1 MPLDANLIS
10 IALGLFAGLVLALT
24 GAGGSI
30 LAIPLLA
37 FGLHLS
43 MAQAAPIGL
52 LAVMLASS
60 LGALQGL
67 RAGIVRYKA
76 ATLIAGFGILFA
88 PVGVWLAHRASNQHL
103 SLIFAIVLGYIAWRM
118 WQQNTQNLQAED
130 EHKPAP
136 ACVLNPAT
144 SRLFWTA
151 PCTKRLMITGS
162 LAGFLSGLL
171 GVGGGFVIVPSL
183 RKVSNFDMQTIIATS
198 LMAIAIVS
206 AVSISTYLLHSDILW
221 QIAIPFAASTIVSM
235 LAFRLASPRIPAAIS
250 QRGFAVLTIIAAL
263 MLAARGFSAF

>member
-10 IALGLFAGLVLALT
+10 IALGLFTGLVLAIT

-52 LAVMLASS
+52 LAVMLASC

-67 RAGIVRYKA
+67 RVGIVRYKA

-88 PVGVWLAHRASNQHL
+88 PLGVWLAHLASNQHL

-118 WQQNTQNLQAED
+118 WHQNTQNLQPD
-130 EHKPAP
+130 DYKPAP

-144 SRLFWTA
+144 SKLFWTA

-206 AVSISTYLLHSDILW
+206 VVSISIYLLHSNILW
-221 QIAIPFAASTIVSM
+221 QIAIPFAASTMVSM
-235 LAFRLASPRIPAAIS
+235 LIFRLISPRIPAVIS
-250 QRGFAVLTIIAAL
+250 QRGFAVLALIAAL
-263 MLAARGFSAF
+263 MLTAKGFSAF

>member
-1 MPLDANLIS
+1 MPLDAHLIS
-10 IALGLFAGLVLALT
+10 IALGLFTGLVLALT

-67 RAGIVRYKA
+67 RAGIVRHKA
-76 ATLIAGFGILFA
+76 AMLIAGFGILLA
-88 PVGVWLAHRASNQHL
+88 PFGVWLAHRASNQHL
-103 SLIFAIVLGYIAWRM
+103 SLIFAIVLGYVAWRM
-118 WQQNTQNLQAED
+118 WQQNTQNLQANELQ
-130 EHKPAP
+130 PAP

-206 AVSISTYLLHSDILW
+206 AVSIATYLLHSDILW
-221 QIAIPFAASTIVSM
+221 QMAIPFAASTMVSM
-235 LAFRLASPRIPAAIS
+235 LIFRLISPRIPAAIS
-250 QRGFAVLTIIAAL
+250 QRGFAVLAITAAL

>member
-1 MPLDANLIS
+1 MPLDATLIS
-10 IALGLFAGLVLALT
+10 IALGLFTGLVLALT

-67 RAGIVRYKA
+67 QAGIVRYKA

-103 SLIFAIVLGYIAWRM
+103 SLIFAIVLGHIAWRM
-118 WQQNTQNLQAED
+118 WQQNTQNLQAD

-183 RKVSNFDMQTIIATS
+183 RKVSNFNMQTIIATS

-206 AVSISTYLLHSDILW
+206 AVSISIYLLHNDILW
-221 QIAIPFAASTIVSM
+221 QIAIPFAVSTMVSM
-235 LAFRLASPRIPAAIS
+235 LTFRLISPRIPAVIS
-250 QRGFAVLTIIAAL
+250 QRGFAVLALIAAL
-263 MLAARGFSAF
+263 MLTAKGFSAF

>member
-10 IALGLFAGLVLALT
+10 IALGLFVGLVLALT

-60 LGALQGL
+60 IGAIQGL
-67 RAGIVRYKA
+67 RAGTVRYKA
-76 ATLIAGFGILFA
+76 AMLIASFGVLFA
-88 PVGVWLAHRASNQHL
+88 PLGIWLAHRTSNQHL
-103 SLIFAIVLGYIAWRM
+103 SLMFAIVLAYVAWRM
-118 WQQNTQNLQAED
+118 WHQNTQNLQAD
-130 EHKPAP
+130 THKPAP

-151 PCTKRLMITGS
+151 PCTKRLVITGS

-183 RKVSNFDMQTIIATS
+183 RKVSNFDMQTIVATS

-206 AVSISTYLLHSDILW
+206 AVSISTYLLHSNILW
-221 QIAIPFAASTIVSM
+221 QIAIPFAASTMVSM
-235 LAFRLASPRIPAAIS
+235 LVFRLISTRIPAIIS
-250 QRGFAVLTIIAAL
+250 QRSFAMLATIAAL
-263 MLAARGFSAF
+263 MLAARGFLTF